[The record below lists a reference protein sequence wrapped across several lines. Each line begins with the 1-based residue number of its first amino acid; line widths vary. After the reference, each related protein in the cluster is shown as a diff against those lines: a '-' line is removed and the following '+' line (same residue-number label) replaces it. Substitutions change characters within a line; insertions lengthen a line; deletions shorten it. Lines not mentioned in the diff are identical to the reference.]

1 MSQTILQL
9 DDIVRVYGGGGWF
22 NRQPVLR
29 AVDGVSLQIAAGET
43 LSIVGESGS
52 GKSTLGRIAAG
63 IEAPTEGRVMFGD
76 APYATIGS
84 AAWRRERARVQVI
97 WQNPSRALNPRMT
110 IAAQV
115 EEAMAA
121 HERLAGAARSRRVDE
136 LLDLVGLAGLG
147 QRYVHQLSGGQ
158 QQRAVIARALSLEPQ
173 LVVCD
178 EAVSALDVSVQAQII
193 NLLNDLKQQFAIS
206 YLFISHDLGV
216 VKHVSDRIAVMQ
228 RGQIVEVGDARTLF
242 VHAKHPYT
250 QALLA
255 AAPAATPAERRARE
269 AARKTSYAQPA

>member
-1 MSQTILQL
+1 MSPVQLQL
-9 DDIVRVYGGGGWF
+9 DNIVQVYGGGGWLK
-22 NRQPVLR
+22 RQTSLR
-29 AVDGVSLQIAAGET
+29 AIDGVSLGLEPGET

-63 IEAPTEGRVMFGD
+63 IEAPTEGSVLFNG
-76 APYATIGS
+76 APYATIGTQQ
-84 AAWRRERARVQVI
+84 WRQERARVQVI
-97 WQNPSRALNPRMT
+97 WQNPSRALDPRMSM
-110 IAAQV
+110 AAQI

-121 HERLAGAARSRRVDE
+121 HGKHEGQARKRRVAE

-193 NLLNDLKQQFAIS
+193 NLLNDLKTQFAIS

-216 VKHVSDRIAVMQ
+216 VKHISDRIAVMQ
-228 RGQIVEVGDARTLF
+228 RGRIVEVGDARTLF
-242 VHAKHPYT
+242 DNPQHTYT

-255 AAPAATPAERRARE
+255 AAPAASPAERRARD
-269 AARKTSYAQPA
+269 AATRTSHAQPA